1 MCTLSNE
8 PDWSREE
15 KSIFSWQPSR
25 SLLASIRRYQKFTK
39 SKNPIFILLRM
50 VAVLRHRFWSVITG
64 ADIPLNSRLGGGLLC
79 MHPNGIVIHPDVEIG
94 INCTIFQQVT
104 IGTRNGRGLPVIGNY
119 VLIGAGAKVLG
130 SVRIGNY
137 AAIGANSVVMIDV
150 PDNHIAVGIPAVIKA
165 SVTNC

>member
-1 MCTLSNE
+1 
-8 PDWSREE
+8 
-15 KSIFSWQPSR
+15 
-25 SLLASIRRYQKFTK
+25 
-39 SKNPIFILLRM
+39 
-50 VAVLRHRFWSVITG
+50 
-64 ADIPLNSRLGGGLLC
+64 

-137 AAIGANSVVMIDV
+137 AAIGANSV
-150 PDNHIAVGIPAVIKA
+150 
-165 SVTNC
+165 